1 MLGRCI
7 TTETTTERKA
17 SLCFLCLAI
26 FGKVIM
32 LENFLASPIA
42 LPDHCKNWTHQR
54 SCFINTVILF
64 FCTFS
69 HFLLKQL
76 LPSQMNTS
84 TLEELH
90 QHVLATLTKG
100 KKMISQ
106 SFPQSLQ
113 PVPFLCFL
121 PSRAPFLF
129 DFPVTLFFLLI
140 FLPFYLFS
148 ERTSD
153 FQSLFLD
160 SSYDSMW
167 LFSTYTWLQ
176 VSRLFSFSGT
186 ICLYSRQVYLSWF

>member
-1 MLGRCI
+1 
-7 TTETTTERKA
+7 
-17 SLCFLCLAI
+17 
-26 FGKVIM
+26 
-32 LENFLASPIA
+32 
-42 LPDHCKNWTHQR
+42 
-54 SCFINTVILF
+54 
-64 FCTFS
+64 
-69 HFLLKQL
+69 
-76 LPSQMNTS
+76 MNTS

-100 KKMISQ
+100 KKKWFHNLFLS
-106 SFPQSLQ
+106 QSLQ

-121 PSRAPFLF
+121 PSWAPFLF

-140 FLPFYLFS
+140 FLPFIYSS

-176 VSRLFSFSGT
+176 VSRLFSFLAPSAFAPDRYISRDFRSLWSGSYET
-186 ICLYSRQVYLSWF
+186 VNSRRLSRFSTFNYLLQISLLRKKKFFFCAYAGYYNCDFLV